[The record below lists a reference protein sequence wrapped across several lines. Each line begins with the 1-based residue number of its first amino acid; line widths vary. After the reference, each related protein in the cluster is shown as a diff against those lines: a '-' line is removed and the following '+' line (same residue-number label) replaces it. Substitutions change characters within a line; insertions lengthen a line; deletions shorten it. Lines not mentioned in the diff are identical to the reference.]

1 MDKKDFYFLG
11 KITKTSGYHGS
22 LVFFLD
28 VDDIRFY
35 SGLEAVFVEINDE
48 LVPFAIK
55 KLNIKG
61 PNTAVATLEDI
72 TEPEQAKALTGQS
85 LYLPLSFLPPLS
97 GKKFYYHE
105 VSGFSV
111 TDKKQGMIGRID
123 HVMDQSGQGIFV
135 VHDQGKEI
143 LIPAADEIINK
154 VDRKKKIIEVELPD
168 GLLDIY
174 L

>member
-22 LVFFLD
+22 LVFFFD

-35 SGLEAVFVEINDE
+35 SGLEAIFVEINDE

-55 KLNIKG
+55 KLSIKG
-61 PNTAVATLEDI
+61 TNIAIATLEDI
-72 TEPEQAKALTGQS
+72 TDSEQAKALTGQS
-85 LYLPLSFLPPLS
+85 LYLPLSYLPPLS

-105 VSGFSV
+105 VSGFSIN
-111 TDKKQGMIGRID
+111 DRRKGIIGQID

-135 VHDQGKEI
+135 VHYQGKEI

-154 VDRKKKIIEVELPD
+154 VDRKKKIIEVELPE